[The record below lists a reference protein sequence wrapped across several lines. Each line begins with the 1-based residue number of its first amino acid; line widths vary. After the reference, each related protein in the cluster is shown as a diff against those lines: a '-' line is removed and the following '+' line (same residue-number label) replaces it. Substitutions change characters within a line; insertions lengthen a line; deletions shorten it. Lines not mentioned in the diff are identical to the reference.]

1 MPATSAFLEA
11 DASPYAG
18 TSLETR
24 ASPEIGTSL
33 ETSASLEISA
43 SSEVGVTYVR
53 YNVPISP
60 APNSAPHPNRFKVQI
75 NRLELAKLLVRELI
89 HHRGD
94 LDTVFSRPCVYGVFS
109 APVGAF
115 WAYEEHCVGCLRC
128 TVQHPT
134 VVNILSNPERLEL
147 GDSYINPD
155 MVETLL
161 YEAASGRVPVRG
173 AGYGG
178 GFGGIGWDGMWTD
191 MSEIVRPTRDG
202 IHGREFIST
211 SVQFGWKPLML
222 EFDES
227 GDLQN
232 SSSSLIELPIPV
244 LFDRLPVGESGA
256 YAATAAAANSLE
268 TLAIVPIEHLTQN
281 LSQSHTMVPLVEA
294 HEIGRLHDHGR
305 SFRMIELMGWDPAA
319 YAQLSTDFPDA
330 IVTIR
335 LPADADLR
343 EPLEAGV
350 VAFHLAAD
358 YHGQTAT
365 GFIMQAIRAA
375 HENLIARG
383 IREQITLIG
392 SGGIAAAEHVPKAI
406 IAGLDAV
413 AIETAALIALQ
424 AQFQGEVR
432 EMGAGQIKLPSADP
446 EWARQRLVNL
456 LGSWRDQLLE
466 ILGAMGLRE
475 VRRLRGEIGRAMFQS
490 ELEREAFSEIDGYE

>member
-1 MPATSAFLEA
+1 M
-11 DASPYAG
+11 
-18 TSLETR
+18 
-24 ASPEIGTSL
+24 SL
-33 ETSASLEISA
+33 ETSVSPETGVSLED
-43 SSEVGVTYVR
+43 GVTYVR
-53 YNVPISP
+53 YSIPIHP

-89 HHRGD
+89 QHRGD

-134 VVNILSNPERLEL
+134 VVNIMPNPERLDL
-147 GDSYINPD
+147 GDSYIDPD
-155 MVETLL
+155 LVETLL

-178 GFGGIGWDGMWTD
+178 GFGGVGWDALWTD

-211 SVQFGWKPLML
+211 SVQLGWKPLMH
-222 EFDES
+222 EFDAS
-227 GDLQN
+227 GNLTN
-232 SSSSLIELPIPV
+232 SIQSLIELPIPV
-244 LFDRLPVGESGA
+244 LFDRLPVEDSYT
-256 YAATAAAANSLE
+256 YAAIAGAASLLE
-268 TLAIVPIEHLTQN
+268 TLAIVPVEQMGGQ
-281 LSQSHTMVPLVEA
+281 LSQSESVVPLVEP
-294 HEIGRLHDHGR
+294 HDIERLPVG
-305 SFRMIELMGWDPAA
+305 SQPFQMIELNGWDSAA
-319 YAQLSTDFPDA
+319 YAQISSDFPNA
-330 IVTIR
+330 IVAVR
-335 LPADADLR
+335 LQADADLS
-343 EPLEAGV
+343 EPLDAGV
-350 VAFHLAAD
+350 TVFHLTAD

-365 GFIMQAIRAA
+365 GFIMDAIRAA
-375 HENLIARG
+375 HEDLIVRG

-424 AQFQGEVR
+424 AQFKGEVR
-432 EMGAGQIKLPSADP
+432 ELASSQIELPRTNP

-456 LGSWRDQLLE
+456 LGSWRDQLFE

-475 VRRLRGEIGRAMFQS
+475 VRRLRGEIGRALFQE
-490 ELEREAFSEIDGYE
+490 ELEREAFSEIEGYE